1 MLPLINM
8 LSTEHTDLMAG
19 TPSTSAYGLENI
31 DLQATFGEVM
41 TSSMPVAES
50 PLLAVADDTLPS
62 GGNSLPVNKPLVDF
76 LPAGTGPIDDI
87 VLTTD
92 EQSAEDKLLTVT
104 APEDEV
110 LIEATDSSEGETG
123 PVVQGFL
130 NPAARRQMDDLSAS
144 GRIRDRAQSPLD
156 PGNGRIVAGTSNN
169 ANGETLVNQQVSQ
182 QADGNIRPVMPGRPV
197 ANETIDAAKQMVD
210 MAATT
215 VRPVVEKF
223 ELSPKSTNI
232 SAPQTAIA
240 ASEGISPLQ
249 SPSLNRATTPPV
261 MLASID
267 VPVLDD
273 AWGDALNERV
283 LWMAGKSIQKAEI
296 RLNPADLGPIRVEV
310 SVADDAAKVS
320 FSAQNATTR
329 EALESALPR
338 LREMLSENGL
348 SLANTDVSDTGGQQ
362 EQNAGEDEALHGP
375 SAATDG
381 VVEDG
386 LVGAA
391 SALKSGQS
399 SALVDTFV

>member
-1 MLPLINM
+1 
-8 LSTEHTDLMAG
+8 
-19 TPSTSAYGLENI
+19 
-31 DLQATFGEVM
+31 
-41 TSSMPVAES
+41 
-50 PLLAVADDTLPS
+50 
-62 GGNSLPVNKPLVDF
+62 
-76 LPAGTGPIDDI
+76 
-87 VLTTD
+87 
-92 EQSAEDKLLTVT
+92 
-104 APEDEV
+104 
-110 LIEATDSSEGETG
+110 
-123 PVVQGFL
+123 
-130 NPAARRQMDDLSAS
+130 
-144 GRIRDRAQSPLD
+144 
-156 PGNGRIVAGTSNN
+156 
-169 ANGETLVNQQVSQ
+169 
-182 QADGNIRPVMPGRPV
+182 
-197 ANETIDAAKQMVD
+197 

-223 ELSPKSTNI
+223 ELSPKSTNV

-240 ASEGISPLQ
+240 ASEGISQLQ
-249 SPSLNRATTPPV
+249 SPSQVIRATTPPV
-261 MLASID
+261 MQASIN

-329 EALESALPR
+329 EAIESALPR

-362 EQNAGEDEALHGP
+362 EQNAGEDDALHGP
-375 SAATDG
+375 SAPADG
-381 VVEDG
+381 AVEDG
-386 LVGAA
+386 LDGAE